1 MSAISIQ
8 KMADRV
14 SEMMESRLSIK
25 GQRLDDKLR
34 RSSGKMP
41 RNVVRAASELSRA
54 SDLAHNPKLLLQMN
68 SSVIARYYDTCMRYL
83 AGAQKW
89 RHRWAIA
96 ESWLLS
102 VVTSLGISALL
113 MFALLYWRGYL

>member
-14 SEMMESRLSIK
+14 AEMMRSNLGLK
-25 GQRLDDKLR
+25 GRRLDDMLR
-34 RSSGKMP
+34 RSSGKVP

-54 SDLAHNPKLLLQMN
+54 ADMAQNPKLLMQMN
-68 SSVIARYYDTCMRYL
+68 SSVIARYYDTCVKHL
-83 AGAQKW
+83 AGAQ
-89 RHRWAIA
+89 RWQRRRAWA

-102 VVTSLGISALL
+102 VMTSLGLLGALVA
-113 MFALLYWRGYL
+113 ALLYWRGFL

>member
-14 SEMMESRLSIK
+14 AELMESRLSIK
-25 GQRLDDKLR
+25 GKRLDDKLR

-41 RNVVRAASELSRA
+41 RKVVRAASELSRA
-54 SDLAHNPKLLLQMN
+54 ADLAQNPKLLLQMN
-68 SSVIARYYDTCMRYL
+68 SSVIARYYDTCTRYL

-89 RHRWAIA
+89 QRRRAIA
-96 ESWLLS
+96 ENWLLS
-102 VVTSLGISALL
+102 VMTSLGLAAVLL
-113 MFALLYWRGYL
+113 GVLLYWRGYL